1 MKKILTFVFVLGF
14 VFYLNNVSTFAQS
27 RGTGHGPDVTGGHAP
42 DINHSTDHGKSGDHA
57 NTNHATNEAK
67 GNTDFINRINAN
79 TKLRDRL
86 TDLIPK
92 DPATGQPIMTLA
104 DAAKGFKNQGQFIA
118 CMHVANNLHLSLA
131 DWNKLRGLMTGQPV
145 VTTTGQSVGTATG
158 QSVGT
163 TTPLSLGKAL
173 HEVNP
178 NLSQTEVSAQV
189 EQAESQAKVD
199 VKITTTKTTS

>member
-1 MKKILTFVFVLGF
+1 MKKVLTFVFVLGF

-42 DINHSTDHGKSGDHA
+42 DINHGTDHGKSGDHA

-86 TDLIPK
+86 TDLIPT
-92 DPATGQPIMTLA
+92 DPATNMPIMTLE
-104 DAAKGFKNQGQFIA
+104 AAAMNMKNQGLFIA
-118 CMHVANNLHLSLA
+118 FLHVAKNQ
-131 DWNKLRGLMTGQPV
+131 GLTLQQWTDMRTKM
-145 VTTTGQSVGTATG
+145 TTGE
-158 QSVGT
+158 
-163 TTPLSLGKAL
+163 SLGKAL